1 VLSRGTTPSANRVA
15 TALRLAASCLHHRR
29 SALGAFFRR
38 MKARLGTPKAIT
50 ATAHTL
56 ARFVDTMLQ
65 YGTAYVAQGMD
76 TYAQRYRTRVVR
88 ALIPARARAGLHAG
102 PNAGGR
108 SGLALT
114 RGEQFLGRRHQEV
127 GLSVRPKSSALAG
140 RDGTSRSSKRASGVP
155 TRRRLMP
162 SSQVSAIGFAPTRF
176 ASPPPGPLPTPGCMM
191 HSPASLSHRERQG
204 SSPSELSSAASRS
217 YGVGRA
223 ASPNPISPPSGR
235 SCWMPTPCSFP
246 TRIFRGSNPRG
257 FANRGQRDVLALVGG
272 ADWRRCRNKGE
283 WWCRTGR
290 TTSSIGATTS
300 GLSFGPTQTRDVNA
314 RDRRSGTLWE
324 GR

>member
-1 VLSRGTTPSANRVA
+1 
-15 TALRLAASCLHHRR
+15 
-29 SALGAFFRR
+29 
-38 MKARLGTPKAIT
+38 M
-50 ATAHTL
+50 
-56 ARFVDTMLQ
+56 
-65 YGTAYVAQGMD
+65 
-76 TYAQRYRTRVVR
+76 
-88 ALIPARARAGLHAG
+88 
-102 PNAGGR
+102 
-108 SGLALT
+108 
-114 RGEQFLGRRHQEV
+114 
-127 GLSVRPKSSALAG
+127 SSALAG
-140 RDGTSRSSKRASGVP
+140 RDGTSRSSKRAAGVP

-191 HSPASLSHRERQG
+191 NSPAPLSHRERQG
-204 SSPSELSSAASRS
+204 SSPSELSSAATLS

-257 FANRGQRDVLALVGG
+257 FANRGQRYVLALVGG

-290 TTSSIGATTS
+290 TTSSSGATTS
-300 GLSFGPTQTRDVNA
+300 ELSFGPTQTRDVNA

-324 GR
+324 GRYASSPIETEAYWLACGRYVELNPVRARMVKRPEPYRWSSSRARAGLSAWTWPDRDPLSRFFPHAFTSLAHMTNQADFGTA